1 MLIVQTVE
9 AGSPSDEVVGVEHKT
24 ETGEERI
31 DSITGTTTVRTHS
44 IKY

>member
-9 AGSPSDEVVGVEHKT
+9 AGSPSDEGVEHKT